1 MPDRR
6 PIRQRLRARPTAAE
20 RDAWITRPLPARGGL
35 PPRQPV
41 DRGEAEA
48 VHRRIDRMNE
58 GAYP

>member
-6 PIRQRLRARPTAAE
+6 PIRQRLRAHLTEAE
-20 RDAWITRPLPARGGL
+20 RDAWIYRPLPARGGL
-35 PPRQPV
+35 PPRQLV

-48 VHRRIDRMNE
+48 VHCLIDQMDE